1 MHVPPLL
8 WSLFFALV
16 LAMLALDLGLG
27 RRQQSQN
34 PTLRASGLWSLAWI
48 TVALLFGLLILALSG
63 VQPAVTYYTAY
74 LLEKSLSLDNL
85 FVFALIFGDLAIPT
99 AYQRRVLFYG
109 VVGALVMRALFI
121 GGGVYLLDRF
131 HWLVYPFA
139 GLILLASVRL
149 LFGEKQERQAV
160 AAACAVCG
168 SWVARFL
175 PITPVIRN
183 GNFWIRQN
191 GRRLA
196 TPLLIALI
204 VIETSDI
211 VFSLDSIP
219 AVLAVTREPFLVYTS
234 NIFAMLGLRSLYFLL
249 AGAVERFH
257 SLRYAL
263 GAILAFVG
271 SKMLLTDVLEVPSW
285 ASLLV
290 VVGAI
295 LVALAAS
302 ALIPRVR
309 VPDG

>member
-16 LAMLALDLGLG
+16 LAMLAVDLGVE
-27 RRQQSQN
+27 RRQRSQS
-34 PTLRASGLWSLAWI
+34 PTLRASALWSLAWI
-48 TVALLFGLLILALSG
+48 TVSLLFGLLILTLFGA
-63 VQPAVTYYTAY
+63 QAAVTYYTAY

-85 FVFALIFGDLAIPT
+85 FVFALIFGDLAIPR

-109 VVGALVMRALFI
+109 VVGALVTRALFI

-139 GLILLASVRL
+139 VLILLASVRL
-149 LFGEKQERQAV
+149 LVGEKQERQMV

-175 PITPVIRN
+175 PITPVLRD

-219 AVLAVTREPFLVYTS
+219 AVFAVTREPFLVYTS

-257 SLRYAL
+257 LLRYAL

-271 SKMLLTDVLEVPSW
+271 SKMLLTDVLEVPNW
-285 ASLLV
+285 VSLLV
-290 VVGAI
+290 IIAAI

-302 ALIPRVR
+302 ALVPRVR
-309 VPDG
+309 VRAG

>member
-1 MHVPPLL
+1 MHVPSLL
-8 WSLFFALV
+8 WPLFFTFV
-16 LAMLALDLGLG
+16 LAMLALDLGVG
-27 RRQQSQN
+27 RRQQSQS
-34 PTLRASGLWSLAWI
+34 PTLRAAGLWSLAWI
-48 TVALLFGLLILALSG
+48 AVSLLFGLLILALSG
-63 VQPAVTYYTAY
+63 VQAAVTYYAAY

-85 FVFALIFGDLAIPT
+85 FVFALIFGDLAIPR

-109 VVGALVMRALFI
+109 VVGALVTRALFI
-121 GGGVYLLDRF
+121 GSGVYLLDRF

-139 GLILLASVRL
+139 ALILLASVRL

-168 SWVARFL
+168 SWVARVL
-175 PITPVIRN
+175 PITPVLRD
-183 GNFWIRQN
+183 GSFWIRQD

-271 SKMLLTDVLEVPSW
+271 GKMLLTDVLEVPNW

-290 VVGAI
+290 VLVAV

-309 VPDG
+309 VRSR

>member
-1 MHVPPLL
+1 MSALL
-8 WSLFFALV
+8 WTLFFALV
-16 LAMLALDLGLG
+16 LAMLALDLGVDR
-27 RRQQSQN
+27 RRQSRA
-34 PTLRASGLWSLAWI
+34 PTLRAAALWSLAWI
-48 TVALLFGLLILALSG
+48 TVSLLFGLLILAVFG
-63 VQPAVTYYTAY
+63 GQAAVTYYTAY

-85 FVFALIFGDLAIPT
+85 FVFALIFGDLAIPR

-109 VVGALVMRALFI
+109 VVGALVTRALFI
-121 GGGVYLLDRF
+121 GSGVYLLDRF
-131 HWLVYPFA
+131 RWLVYPFA
-139 GLILLASVRL
+139 VLILLASVRL
-149 LFGEKQERQAV
+149 LFGQKQERQAV

-168 SWVARFL
+168 SWVARLL
-175 PITPVIRN
+175 PITPVLRD
-183 GNFWIRQN
+183 GNFWIRQD

-219 AVLAVTREPFLVYTS
+219 AVLAVTREPLLVYTS
-234 NIFAMLGLRSLYFLL
+234 NIFAVLGLRSSYFLL

-271 SKMLLTDVLEVPSW
+271 AKMLLTDVLEVPSW
-285 ASLLV
+285 ASLV
-290 VVGAI
+290 VVLAAV
-295 LVALAAS
+295 LLALAAS

-309 VPDG
+309 VQSG

>member
-1 MHVPPLL
+1 MHVPALL
-8 WSLFFALV
+8 WPLFFALV
-16 LAMLALDLGLG
+16 LAMLALDLGVG
-27 RRQQSQN
+27 RRQQLQS
-34 PTLRASGLWSLAWI
+34 PTLRAAALWSLAWI
-48 TVALLFGLLILALSG
+48 SVSLLFGLLILALFD
-63 VQPAVTYYTAY
+63 VQAAVTYYTAY

-85 FVFALIFGDLAIPT
+85 FVFALIFGDLAIPR
-99 AYQRRVLFYG
+99 AYQRRVLLYG

-121 GGGVYLLDRF
+121 GSGVYLLDRF

-139 GLILLASVRL
+139 VLILLASVRL

-175 PITPVIRN
+175 PITPVLRD

-211 VFSLDSIP
+211 GFSLDSIP

-249 AGAVERFH
+249 AGAVDRFH

-263 GAILAFVG
+263 GAILVFVG
-271 SKMLLTDVLEVPSW
+271 GKMLLTDVLEVPNW

-290 VVGAI
+290 VITAV

-302 ALIPRVR
+302 ALERR
-309 VPDG
+309 TVPSA

>member
-1 MHVPPLL
+1 
-8 WSLFFALV
+8 
-16 LAMLALDLGLG
+16 
-27 RRQQSQN
+27 
-34 PTLRASGLWSLAWI
+34 
-48 TVALLFGLLILALSG
+48 
-63 VQPAVTYYTAY
+63 
-74 LLEKSLSLDNL
+74 
-85 FVFALIFGDLAIPT
+85 
-99 AYQRRVLFYG
+99 
-109 VVGALVMRALFI
+109 MRALFI
-121 GGGVYLLDRF
+121 GSGVYLLDRF
-131 HWLVYPFA
+131 HWLAYPFA
-139 GLILLASVRL
+139 VLILLASARL

-168 SWVARFL
+168 SWVARWL
-175 PITPVIRN
+175 PITPVIRG

-234 NIFAMLGLRSLYFLL
+234 NIFAMLGLRSLYLLL

-271 SKMLLTDVLEVPSW
+271 GKMLLTDVLEIPNWS
-285 ASLLV
+285 SLLV
-290 VVGAI
+290 VIAAV

-302 ALIPRVR
+302 ALERR
-309 VPDG
+309 TASLA

>member
-8 WSLFFALV
+8 WSLFFTLV
-16 LAMLALDLGLG
+16 LAMLALDLGVG

-34 PTLRASGLWSLAWI
+34 PTLRAAGLWSLAWI
-48 TVALLFGLLILALSG
+48 TVSLLFGLLILALSG
-63 VQPAVTYYTAY
+63 VQSAVTYYTAY

-85 FVFALIFGDLAIPT
+85 FVFALIFADLAIPT

-109 VVGALVMRALFI
+109 VVGALVTRALFI

-271 SKMLLTDVLEVPSW
+271 SKMLLTDVLQVPSW

-290 VVGAI
+290 VIGAI

-302 ALIPRVR
+302 ALNPRLRVR
-309 VPDG
+309 AG